1 MEQTNQEKIIAWAV
15 LILTTYFTFSPSPVV
30 KICTCKANLKR
41 NDIDWLQMKEG
52 HAGYG
57 RFDMGNCQ
65 KCGTTI
71 TVKLKKANPDY
82 FVPPKNVSSEAKKGL
97 ELRKEFGRGGTAVG
111 IKRAH
116 QLKNKERI
124 SLTTVKRM
132 NNFFNRHQKN
142 KNNDPK
148 KSNGKIAWLL
158 WGGDNGRKWAKSILR
173 KSEKEE

>member
-15 LILTTYFTFSPSPVV
+15 LILTTYFTFRSSSIVE
-30 KICTCKANLKR
+30 T
-41 NDIDWLQMKEG
+41 
-52 HAGYG
+52 
-57 RFDMGNCQ
+57 
-65 KCGTTI
+65 
-71 TVKLKKANPDY
+71 KKANPDY
-82 FVPPKNVSSEAKKGL
+82 FIPPKNVSNEAKKGL
-97 ELRKEFGRGGTAVG
+97 EFRKEFGRGGTAVG